1 MRLGEA
7 YGIVSIQR
15 FLRELGNCVHPARN
29 AWMQPASGS
38 HARGVLYD
46 TLVIVLVIAN
56 VNRERRHPAKKA

>member
-1 MRLGEA
+1 MRRGKGH
-7 YGIVSIQR
+7 GIDSIQR
-15 FLRELGNCVHPARN
+15 FLRELGNLVHPARN
-29 AWMQPASGS
+29 AWMQPAWAI